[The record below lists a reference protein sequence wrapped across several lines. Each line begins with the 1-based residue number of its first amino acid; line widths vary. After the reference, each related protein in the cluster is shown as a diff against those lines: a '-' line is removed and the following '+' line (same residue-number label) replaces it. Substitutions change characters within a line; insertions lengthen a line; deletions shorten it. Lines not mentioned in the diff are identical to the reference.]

1 MEVHTHTHTDDPD
14 MHRGR
19 KKFTHYLWEFLM
31 LFLAVF
37 CGFLAENIRE
47 HLIEK
52 ERERQYII
60 SMIDDVT
67 RDTVQVSDAY
77 KSNIQRLA
85 GFDSLLKSIH
95 ETPYS
100 DSTLKFLYYLNRK
113 YILSRTGFPF
123 TKRTISQLKNAGGLR
138 LIRNQAASDSIIGYD
153 EACERIESQM
163 EITIVPT
170 ILDHV
175 APLAYKIFDMYSLY
189 RFSTIRD
196 FRNSTIQLHLI
207 SNDEKII
214 KEYVNWVYHAR
225 GYLVRYTILLK
236 EHMERSYRLI
246 SLLKKSYH
254 LE

>member
-1 MEVHTHTHTDDPD
+1 
-14 MHRGR
+14 
-19 KKFTHYLWEFLM
+19 M

-52 ERERQYII
+52 ERERQYIV
-60 SMIDDVT
+60 SMVDDVT

-77 KSNIQRLA
+77 NNSIQRLA
-85 GFDSLLKSIH
+85 GFDSLLNSVH

-100 DSTLKFLYYLNRK
+100 DSTLKLLYYLNRK

-138 LIRNQAASDSIIGYD
+138 LIRNQAASDSIILYD
-153 EACERIESQM
+153 QACERIESQM

-175 APLAYKIFDMYSLY
+175 APLAYKIFDMHYLY
-189 RFSTIRD
+189 QFSKIRD
-196 FRNSTIQLHLI
+196 FKNSAIQLHLLN
-207 SNDEKII
+207 NDEKLIT
-214 KEYVNWVYHAR
+214 EYVNWVYHAR
-225 GYLVRYTILLK
+225 GYLTRYTLLLK
-236 EHMERSYRLI
+236 EHMQRSSRLI